1 MFLKNIK
8 MPKTD
13 NLKGTFN
20 KLARFFFPSH
30 SKNVGNFQKI
40 HTLNHLA
47 MLQQING
54 SDAGL
59 LPKEK

>member
-1 MFLKNIK
+1 